1 MGIEGF
7 TCNLKQYRQQKDMTQ
22 EQLANA
28 VASDAKPLCVWKKPS
43 ITLL

>member
-28 VASDAKPLCVWKKPS
+28 VGVRRGNHYASGKSPV
-43 ITLL
+43 